1 MKIWLIFYTLPILLL
16 TILSCATA
24 THLTGARKPQAEPEF
39 SIDTLA
45 YQTNVA
51 LVNTVNLRTG
61 IFAETNSAT
70 FKGCVLYLEGL
81 ADSMLNHRPYFK
93 SLSEQGYRIVA
104 FDYIGQGG
112 SSGTMNHSR
121 IYDPLFSSLEIGSQ
135 AKFVWNH
142 YAECANSKKIVI
154 GWSTGG
160 LAAYRLAHEEW
171 ADAVVLIAPGIHP
184 NKLVGEAAVHP
195 TMLLTGEQVI
205 TKRTLTRNSFEGQN
219 DPHVDAIKPISPTL
233 VPLFATNLVGSATI
247 SQSWQIKGHVKGLVF
262 LSGANDTYVDR
273 ENTLK
278 TLKSQAP
285 HFVIH
290 SYEGALHELDNELP
304 AVSQD
309 LYVRT
314 IRFFESL

>member
-1 MKIWLIFYTLPILLL
+1 MKTRLIIYTLSFLLL
-16 TILSCATA
+16 TFGCATS
-24 THLTGARKPQAEPEF
+24 TNLDISRKPQSEPEF
-39 SIDTLA
+39 SIDTLP

-51 LVNTVNLRTG
+51 LVNTVNLRAG
-61 IFAETNSAT
+61 VFPEADSSS
-70 FKGCVLYLEGL
+70 FKGCILYLQGL

-93 SLSEQGYRIVA
+93 ALSERGYRIIA

-121 IYDPLFSSLEIGSQ
+121 IFDPLFSNLEIGNQ
-135 AKFVWNH
+135 AKFVWNN
-142 YAECANSKKIVI
+142 YAECANSKKMVI

-160 LAAYRLAHEEW
+160 LAAYKLAHEEW

-184 NKLVGEAAVHP
+184 NKIVGEAALRP
-195 TMLLTGEQVI
+195 TMLLTGEQII
-205 TKRTLTRNSFEGQN
+205 TKRTLTRNSFEDQN
-219 DPHVDAIKPISPTL
+219 DPHVDIIKPVSPTL
-233 VPLFATNLVGSATI
+233 VPLFAANLVVSATI
-247 SQSWQIKGHVKGLVF
+247 SHSWQIKSQVKGLVF

-273 ENTLK
+273 ESTLK
-278 TLKSQAP
+278 TLESKAP

-290 SYEGALHELDNELP
+290 AYEGALHELDNELP